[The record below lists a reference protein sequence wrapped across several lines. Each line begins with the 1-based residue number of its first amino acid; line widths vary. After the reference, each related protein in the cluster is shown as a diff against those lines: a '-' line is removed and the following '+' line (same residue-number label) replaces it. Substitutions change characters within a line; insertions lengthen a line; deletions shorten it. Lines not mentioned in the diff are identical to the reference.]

1 MPSSLFRKQI
11 LVFFLLLSRRI
22 YTNANLMMWT
32 YIVRSFCSSYDL
44 INNSLFEH
52 LDTHCF
58 DDLYRTYVY
67 TRFDYCSLDP
77 LLNIC
82 RMSLVNTGRTRF
94 HAGFLLLSLSYYPRI
109 FFSPSSS
116 FSLIINSMTKS

>member
-1 MPSSLFRKQI
+1 MPISLFRTQI
-11 LVFFLLLSRRI
+11 LVFFLSIHI

-32 YIVRSFCSSYDL
+32 YIVRSFCPSYDL

-67 TRFDYCSLDP
+67 TRFDYCSIDP

-94 HAGFLLLSLSYYPRI
+94 HSLIYS
-109 FFSPSSS
+109 FFFTCPLSSS
-116 FSLIINSMTKS
+116 FILFLIMHAMTKS